1 MIKNMK
7 KVISIVLTIVIG
19 TSQLA
24 LVFADEHQNNTI
36 EIASAEELIAMATA
50 VNADVNGGEG
60 SCYKLT
66 SDIDLGNAEWSE
78 YIGRYNDADA
88 GNIISHPFKGT
99 FDGNGHV
106 IKNYT
111 LSCQFKNASGLFGA
125 IGGEAVIK
133 NLGIENVTASI
144 NADWIWTTAGG
155 VAGYILDHAKITG
168 CYVKNIEF
176 TTGVEFDKS
185 KMSFSNAGGLAGCVN
200 GGAIE
205 NCYALNMRVK
215 EKNGTSLADS
225 HGAIA
230 GFVSAGCAI
239 RNCYTDLYLAVS
251 PIEGVVV
258 DNSYYVTEPGWP
270 WKTGSDGLI
279 YYGTQVSDAELKN
292 LGGQLGEAFMA
303 DPKNMT
309 NHGYP
314 VLTWELDERLLPGE
328 ANIVSSTPQN
338 GEEGVFVYNCLV
350 TVAFDRFIDFS
361 TLNDD
366 SVVIEPAVGYRI
378 KNDDAAGTDKI
389 EIALNRL
396 NRATTYTIA
405 FADSIKTMAGDS
417 IAAGSAVSFTTV
429 SEDKPAVMENLVK
442 NGDMEDTSNLSV
454 FYLDPNSATH
464 ISFLSEK
471 ELKGENNNVLRLDPN
486 WEHEPV
492 VAKDSI
498 TTPGKYYMS
507 AWVKSDKAQQMEML
521 VYAPPGKNDGWDSE
535 YMSVEKDKWTFIS
548 RDINISEQS
557 VPNEISIR
565 AAGADGN
572 LLIGFCVD
580 EWSIYDVS
588 AASDATPTMIDCS
601 IDRDMTDVTPVSPMI
616 DMRFNVP
623 MRQGSFIS
631 GIRLLDEKNEIQP
644 VDIAFEYENLFDC
657 KIKCGQ
663 LNPGTTYTLD
673 LSGVKSL
680 AGQSLEDSQLSF
692 RTVEAH
698 GKMASVTEVFPK
710 ENATGVKRSELPII
724 INFDEPINAET
735 INEIS
740 IAPAL
745 QIETKMSITNAKQ
758 CTVVVDTAKLENGK
772 QYTVTVPQSVKTV
785 DGFGTNPFTYTF
797 TIISDEQILKQ
808 INDTAGSSD
817 AIKRAIGSLYDEF
830 GRKCGVYETVLNT
843 LPDKADALYD
853 LILKE
858 TPFDT
863 LGALCNKINACAF
876 KLIVNNTS
884 DKEMIKKELTVAD
897 GVLDANIR
905 KLYQSLGDNEKS
917 DMIEYAI
924 EIKGL
929 APMEISGKLT
939 EKIIC
944 TGFRNAGGADAK
956 RTILLESQSN
966 FTGSNDISALLKK
979 AEEHKFPSKIY
990 SKMSAMPVDSYAEI
1004 KTALEKAIKSVE
1016 AEDVVSV
1023 PGGGKGTGGG
1033 GGGSAGAG
1041 AGIVQFTPD
1050 NTADEGNKP
1059 NESQTESVI
1068 FSDLDTVKWAKNSI
1082 LNLYYKNILNGK
1094 QDKIFAPHDNLT
1106 RAEFAKIAVL
1116 VMGNMIGSGDTQ
1128 FVDVKNHWSCKYV
1141 ATAYEMGIINGIT
1154 EDEFAPDLPITR
1166 QDAAVILDRIAKMSE
1181 IKTDNVSLGFDD
1193 YQDISDYA
1201 IEAVGHLSYLGVLN
1215 GHDDGTFA
1223 PKATATRAEIAV
1235 VFDRF
1240 LSVLETHNQED
1251 K

>member
-1 MIKNMK
+1 MINNMK
-7 KVISIVLTIVIG
+7 KVISIVLALAIG
-19 TSQLA
+19 VSQIA
-24 LVFADEHQNNTI
+24 LVFAEEPPNTTI
-36 EIASAEELIAMATA
+36 EIANAEELLAMSNA
-50 VNADVNGGEG
+50 VNAEANGGEG
-60 SCYKLT
+60 ICYRLM
-66 SDIDLGNAEWSE
+66 SDIDLGDVEWAE

-88 GNIISHPFKGT
+88 GNIISRPFKGI
-99 FDGNGHV
+99 FDGNGYV

-155 VAGYILDHAKITG
+155 IAGYVLDNAKITD

-205 NCYALNMRVK
+205 NSYVLDMRVK
-215 EKNGTSLADS
+215 EKDGTSLADS

-230 GFVSAGCAI
+230 GFVSSGSAI

-251 PIEGVVV
+251 PMEGVVV
-258 DNSYYVTEPGWP
+258 DNSYYIAEPGWP

-279 YYGTQVSDAELKN
+279 YYGTQVSDTELKN
-292 LGGQLGEAFMA
+292 MSGQLGESFMA

-309 NHGYP
+309 NNGYP
-314 VLTWELDERLLPGE
+314 VLTWELDERLLPGK
-328 ANIVSSTPQN
+328 ANIVSSTPKN
-338 GEEGVFVYNCLV
+338 GEEGVFVYNCTV

-361 TLNDD
+361 TLNDG
-366 SVVIEPAVGYRI
+366 SVIIEPAIGYHI
-378 KNDDAAGTDKI
+378 KNDEVSGFDKI
-389 EIALNRL
+389 EIKLNML
-396 NRATTYTIA
+396 NKATTYTIT
-405 FADSIKTMAGDS
+405 FADSIKTIAGDS
-417 IAAGSAVSFTTV
+417 IAEGSTISFTTILD
-429 SEDKPAVMENLVK
+429 DKPTAMENLVK
-442 NGDMEDTSNLSV
+442 NGDMEDISNLSA

-464 ISFLSEK
+464 FSFLSEK
-471 ELKGENNNVLRLDPN
+471 ELKGENNSVLRLDPN

-507 AWVKSDKAQQMEML
+507 AWVKSDKAQRMEML
-521 VYAPPGKNDGWDSE
+521 VYAPPGNNDGWNSE

-548 RDINISEQS
+548 RDINIPEHS

-565 AAGADGN
+565 AAGTEGD

-588 AASDATPTMIDCS
+588 NAPDTMPVITECN
-601 IDRDMTDVTPVSPMI
+601 IDRDITGITSVSPSI
-616 DMRFNVP
+616 DMSFNVP

-631 GIRLLDEKNEIQP
+631 GIKLLDDKNEVQP

-657 KIKCGQ
+657 KIKCGR

-680 AGQSLEDSQLSF
+680 TDQSLTDSQLSF

-698 GKMASVTEVFPK
+698 GKMASVTDVSPK
-710 ENATGVKRSELPII
+710 ENAVGVKRSELPII
-724 INFDEPINAET
+724 ISFDEPINAET

-740 IAPAL
+740 IEPAL
-745 QIETKMSITNAKQ
+745 DIEAKMSITNAKQ
-758 CTVVVDTAKLENGK
+758 CTIAVDTTKIENGR

-797 TIISDEQILKQ
+797 TMISDEQILKQ
-808 INDTAGSSD
+808 INEATGSS
-817 AIKRAIGSLYDEF
+817 AEIKRAIVTLYDEF
-830 GRKCGVYETVLNT
+830 GRKCKVYENALDT
-843 LPDKADALYD
+843 LQDKADELYD
-853 LILKE
+853 WVLKE
-858 TPFDT
+858 SPFDT
-863 LGALCNKINACAF
+863 LEALCNKINACAF

-884 DKEMIKKELTVAD
+884 DKEIIKNALTEED
-897 GVLDANIR
+897 GVLDANTR
-905 KLYQSLGDNEKS
+905 KLYHSVLSDGEKS
-917 DMIEYAI
+917 DIIDYAI

-929 APMEISGKLT
+929 GPIEMSGKLT

-956 RTILLESQSN
+956 RRILLESQSS
-966 FTGSNDISALLKK
+966 FTGLNDISELLKK

-990 SKMSAMPVDSYAEI
+990 SKMSGMPVDSYAEI
-1004 KTALEKAIKSVE
+1004 KAALEKAIKDVE
-1016 AEDVVSV
+1016 TETFAPVS
-1023 PGGGKGTGGG
+1023 GGGKGTGSGG
-1033 GGGSAGAG
+1033 GGT
-1041 AGIVQFTPD
+1041 GIVQFTPD
-1050 NTADEGNKP
+1050 NTAKEENKP
-1059 NESQTESVI
+1059 NESQSENVI
-1068 FSDLDTVKWAKNSI
+1068 FSDLDTVKWAENSI

-1094 QDKIFAPHDNLT
+1094 QDKIFAPNDNLT

-1116 VMGNMIGSGDTQ
+1116 AMGNTIGLGETQ
-1128 FVDVKNHWSCKYV
+1128 FVDVKNHWSFRYV
-1141 ATAYEMGIINGIT
+1141 AAAYEMGIINGIT
-1154 EDEFAPDLPITR
+1154 EDRFAPDLPITR

-1181 IKTDNVSLGFDD
+1181 IKTDNVSLGFTD

-1240 LSVLETHNQED
+1240 LSVLETHNQEE